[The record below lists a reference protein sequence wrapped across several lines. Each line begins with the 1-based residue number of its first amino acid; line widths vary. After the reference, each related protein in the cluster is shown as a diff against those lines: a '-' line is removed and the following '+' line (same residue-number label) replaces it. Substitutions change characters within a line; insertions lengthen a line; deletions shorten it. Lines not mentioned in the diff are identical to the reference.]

1 MLDARSS
8 MRSTL
13 AHSSI
18 ALRSMCASIPA
29 DALDAISGHARPG
42 AGLAEWWASTVNPTI
57 EPFFVVSHAL
67 ARADQFTLWAEWW
80 SCSIT

>member
-13 AHSSI
+13 AH
-18 ALRSMCASIPA
+18 ALDCGAVLDSP

-42 AGLAEWWASTVNPTI
+42 AGLAEW
-57 EPFFVVSHAL
+57 
-67 ARADQFTLWAEWW
+67 
-80 SCSIT
+80 